1 MKMAIKYL
9 EQYIV
14 KYNVTF
20 RGVPVS
26 QFNKEELLKIL
37 SVYVNLMNNKQKT
50 INLLSEI

>member
-1 MKMAIKYL
+1 MAKKYL
-9 EQYIV
+9 EKYIV
-14 KYNVTF
+14 KHDVTF

-37 SVYVNLMNNKQKT
+37 SVCMDLMNHKQKT